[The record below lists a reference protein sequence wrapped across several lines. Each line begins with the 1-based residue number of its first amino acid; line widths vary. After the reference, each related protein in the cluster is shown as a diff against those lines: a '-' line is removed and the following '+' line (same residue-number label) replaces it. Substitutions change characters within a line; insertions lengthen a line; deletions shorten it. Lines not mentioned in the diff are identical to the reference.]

1 VEKYKLE
8 LLKKYFSKKKPMGPI
23 SSDQL
28 TDSSVM
34 KVPFDTENQIYKELT
49 TTAINGYEAG

>member
-1 VEKYKLE
+1 
-8 LLKKYFSKKKPMGPI
+8 MGPI